1 METYRRRLLIGGC
14 VLAPVS
20 RTCAAG
26 GNRTRMTFQSGDF
39 KSPVSAS
46 STTAAF
52 SVLIRIAGKPGYLN
66 PEFSETMRSEAESN
80 RREGF
85 CRPVPDH
92 SAIGPSI
99 TASYEKTVFP
109 VGNHCKRI
117 RIGADRQQRI
127 SGESA
132 FRWGGCDERSIVL
145 MTSGIRRKSFR
156 IVSRIP
162 PL

>member
-99 TASYEKTVFP
+99 TASYEKPYFRSEIIVSVSESVPTVNKEYGTF
-109 VGNHCKRI
+109 NNLMQHLSS
-117 RIGADRQQRI
+117 QRI
-127 SGESA
+127 PHREFSRQVVFSGAS
-132 FRWGGCDERSIVL
+132 
-145 MTSGIRRKSFR
+145 
-156 IVSRIP
+156 
-162 PL
+162 